1 MTTIQ
6 PTAPRDTTDMRELGC
21 TGLAREIRARAA
33 SGAAELAE
41 SGTTPGLAV
50 VVATDDESSAWY
62 VRSIARAAG
71 KAGIDCRTVDL
82 GAGAEPER
90 IRATLERLSA
100 DESVH
105 GIILQTPLP
114 TGARFEDLASAID
127 PRKDVDG
134 ANPVSLGNLA
144 AGLPAHP
151 PATAAAVLTLLDHHE
166 IELAGRNCVV
176 VGRSNVVGKPVAQLM
191 LQRDA
196 TVTICHR
203 YTPDLTAFTPDAD
216 VLVVAVGKPGLITD
230 KHVRE
235 DAIVVDVGTT
245 PTADGGLLGD
255 VDPSVRVAGLTPVP
269 GGVGPV
275 TTALL
280 LEHTVQSAI
289 RAAREAR
296 HRAGSPPRTG
306 SEQR

>member
-6 PTAPRDTTDMRELGC
+6 PTAPRSTEAIRELGG

-33 SGAAELAE
+33 ANAAELAE
-41 SGTTPGLAV
+41 SGITPGLAV

-90 IRATLERLSA
+90 IRAALEKLSA
-100 DESVH
+100 DKSVH
-105 GIILQTPLP
+105 GIVLQTPLP
-114 TGARFEDLASAID
+114 VEAHFEDLASAID

-151 PATAAAVLTLLDHHE
+151 PATAAAVLELLDHHE

-176 VGRSNVVGKPVAQLM
+176 LGRSNVVGKPVAQLL

-196 TVTICHR
+196 TVTVCHR
-203 YTPDLTAFTPDAD
+203 HTPELTAFTPDAD

-230 KHVRE
+230 EHVR
-235 DAIVVDVGTT
+235 DGSIVVDVGTT
-245 PTADGGLLGD
+245 PTADGGLVGD

-280 LEHTVQSAI
+280 LQHTVRSAI
-289 RAAREAR
+289 RSTRRAR
-296 HRAGSPPRTG
+296 HAAEPQLRTG
-306 SEQR
+306 SER

>member
-6 PTAPRDTTDMRELGC
+6 PTTPRTTEAIRELGG

-33 SGAAELAE
+33 ANAAELAE
-41 SGTTPGLAV
+41 TGITPGLAV

-82 GAGAEPER
+82 GPGAEPER
-90 IRATLERLSA
+90 IRAALEKLSA

-114 TGARFEDLASAID
+114 AEAHFEELASAID

-151 PATAAAVLTLLDHHE
+151 PATAAAVLELLDHHE

-176 VGRSNVVGKPVAQLM
+176 VGRSNVVGKPVAQLL

-196 TVTICHR
+196 TVTVCHR
-203 YTPDLTAFTPDAD
+203 HTPELTAFTPDAD

-230 KHVRE
+230 KHVR
-235 DAIVVDVGTT
+235 DGSVVVDVGTN
-245 PTADGGLLGD
+245 PTADGGLVGD
-255 VDPSVRVAGLTPVP
+255 VEPSVRVAGLTPVP

-280 LEHTVQSAI
+280 LQHTVRSAI
-289 RAAREAR
+289 RTARQVGNTAD
-296 HRAGSPPRTG
+296 PRLRPG
-306 SEQR
+306 QEC

>member
-1 MTTIQ
+1 MTTMQ
-6 PTAPRDTTDMRELGC
+6 PTEIRSDDAVRELGG
-21 TGLAREIRARAA
+21 TGLAREIRTRAA
-33 SGAAELAE
+33 VDAAELTE

-82 GAGAEPER
+82 GAGADPQL
-90 IRATLERLSA
+90 IRATLEQLSA
-100 DESVH
+100 DGSVH

-114 TGARFEDLASAID
+114 AGAHFEDLASAID

-144 AGLPAHP
+144 AGLPAYP
-151 PATAAAVLTLLDHHE
+151 PATAAAVLELLDHHE
-166 IELAGRNCVV
+166 VELAGRNCVV
-176 VGRSNVVGKPVAQLM
+176 VGRSNVVGKPVAQLL

-203 YTPDLTAFTPDAD
+203 HTPELTAFTPDAD
-216 VLVVAVGKPGLITD
+216 VLVVAVGKPDLITD
-230 KHVRE
+230 KHVR
-235 DAIVVDVGTT
+235 DGAIVVDVGTN
-245 PTADGGLLGD
+245 PTTDGGLVGD
-255 VDPSVRVAGLTPVP
+255 VDPSVHVAGLTPVP

-280 LEHTVQSAI
+280 LQHTVRSAV
-289 RAAREAR
+289 RSARRPRHAAE
-296 HRAGSPPRTG
+296 SQLRTS
-306 SEQR
+306 SEH

>member
-6 PTAPRDTTDMRELGC
+6 PTAPRTTEAIRELGG

-33 SGAAELAE
+33 ANAAELAE
-41 SGTTPGLAV
+41 TGITPGLAA

-82 GAGAEPER
+82 GPDAEPER
-90 IRATLERLSA
+90 IRAALEKLSA

-114 TGARFEDLASAID
+114 AEAHFEELASAID

-151 PATAAAVLTLLDHHE
+151 PATAAAVVELLDHHE

-176 VGRSNVVGKPVAQLM
+176 VGRSNVVGKPVAQLL

-196 TVTICHR
+196 TVTVCHR
-203 YTPDLTAFTPDAD
+203 HTPELTAFTPDAD
-216 VLVVAVGKPGLITD
+216 LLVVAVGKPGLITD
-230 KHVRE
+230 KHVR
-235 DAIVVDVGTT
+235 DGSIVVDVGTN
-245 PTADGGLLGD
+245 PTADDGLVGD
-255 VDPSVRVAGLTPVP
+255 VEPSVRVAGLTPVP
-269 GGVGPV
+269 RGVGPV

-280 LEHTVQSAI
+280 LQHTVRSAI
-289 RAAREAR
+289 RTARGVGYITDSQLRPGQEC
-296 HRAGSPPRTG
+296 
-306 SEQR
+306 